1 MNKLLFVDDDY
12 IIIRSY
18 LNQVDWKRLGINEV
32 YSATNGEDAK
42 KLIRIHKPNIL
53 VSDVEMPGMSGLE
66 LTKWIRAQEYD
77 IKVIFLSAFDDFRYA
92 QTAVHLNCV
101 EYLLKPVTVQ
111 ALSAAV
117 ESAID
122 TYDNEQCRAEYAVL
136 AQYWLQNCDV
146 VYEKYWQ
153 AVLNGEYK
161 TSDIIF
167 AEAEKNG
174 INLLDSG
181 RFSLFLF
188 KVQQRTGGV
197 SKSPQP
203 LVEDL
208 QRVSRSY
215 FAGCA
220 QKSYTFHLIGEIYVA
235 VLLTPQKDVEYTCKE
250 FSELCRAEL
259 SVPVLV
265 VGGSCK
271 QVDVFSSLCGQL
283 QTQLSTLSNA
293 KTNTQTDI
301 SLSERI
307 RIYVAENLSEDI
319 SKYTVAEYVSL
330 NPDYVSKLFKKET
343 GLSIPDYIT
352 EQKLYRARRML
363 LQTDHSIGT
372 IATELGYTN
381 FSYFTKLFCRKFGCT
396 PKEYRRNFAEI
407 K

>member
-18 LNQVDWKRLGINEV
+18 LHQVDWKRLGVSEV
-32 YSATNGEDAK
+32 YSATNGMEAK
-42 KLIRIHKPNIL
+42 ELIRKHAPNIL
-53 VSDVEMPGMSGLE
+53 VSDIEMPGLSGLE
-66 LTKWIRAQEYD
+66 LTKWIRDNGYN
-77 IKVIFLSAFDDFRYA
+77 IKVIFLSAFDDFKYA

-101 EYLLKPVTVQ
+101 EYLLKPVTVK

-122 TYDNEQCRAEYAVL
+122 TYDNEMCRAEYAAL

-153 AVLNGEYK
+153 AVLSGKFKNPD
-161 TSDIIF
+161 TI
-167 AEAEKNG
+167 AVEAEKNG
-174 INLLDSG
+174 ISLQPSDT
-181 RFSLFLF
+181 FSLFLF
-188 KVQQRTGGV
+188 QVQQRRDNI

-203 LVEDL
+203 LLEDL
-208 QRVSRSY
+208 QRVSRAY
-215 FAGCA
+215 FAHSV
-220 QKSYTFHLIGEIYVA
+220 QKSYIIHLTGETYVA
-235 VLLTPQKDVEYTCKE
+235 VLMTQPRDIEYTCKE
-250 FSELCRAEL
+250 FSELCRQEL

-265 VGGSCK
+265 VGGNCQQAHLLS
-271 QVDVFSSLCGQL
+271 DLCGHL
-283 QTQLSTLSNA
+283 QTQLRTLSDA
-293 KTNTQTDI
+293 KTDAQNDV
-301 SLSERI
+301 SLSDRI
-307 RIYVAENLSEDI
+307 RIYVAEHLSEDI
-319 SKYTVAEYVSL
+319 SKYTVAEHVSL

-381 FSYFTKLFCRKFGCT
+381 FSYFTKLFCRQFGCT
-396 PKEYRRNFAEI
+396 PKEYRRKHAVDQ
-407 K
+407 